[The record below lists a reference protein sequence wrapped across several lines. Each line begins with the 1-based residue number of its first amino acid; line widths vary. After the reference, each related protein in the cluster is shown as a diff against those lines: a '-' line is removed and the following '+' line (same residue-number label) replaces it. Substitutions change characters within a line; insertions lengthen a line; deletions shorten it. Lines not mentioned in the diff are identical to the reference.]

1 MTSYADLI
9 ERKRVAFQPRGF
21 DGSFDLHPDLFPH
34 QRAVTEFS
42 LRAGCSAMFLDTGL
56 GKSFASLEWGR
67 VVMER
72 IGKPVLMRSEEH
84 TSELQSQR

>member
-1 MTSYADLI
+1 MDRWRREGNLTLQAYHELI
-9 ERKRVAFQPRGF
+9 ARKAVAFQPRGF
-21 DGSFDLHPDLFPH
+21 ETWPDLHPELFPH

-67 VVMER
+67 VV
-72 IGKPVLMRSEEH
+72 S
-84 TSELQSQR
+84 